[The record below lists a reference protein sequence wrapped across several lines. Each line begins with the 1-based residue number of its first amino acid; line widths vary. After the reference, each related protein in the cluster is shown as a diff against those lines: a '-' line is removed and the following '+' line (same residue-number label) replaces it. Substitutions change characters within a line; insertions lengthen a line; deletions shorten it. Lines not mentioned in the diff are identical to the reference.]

1 MMSAEVCMSLH
12 CLDLG
17 WEGHTYCHDCMGLYR
32 TETEV
37 CVHSVEQAVG
47 VGMYNKEKK

>member
-1 MMSAEVCMSLH
+1 MSVEVCMSLR

-17 WEGHTYCHDCMGLYR
+17 REGHTHSRDCTGLYR

-37 CVHSVEQAVG
+37 CVHSAEQAVG
-47 VGMYNKEKK
+47 VRMYNKEKK